1 MSFLNDNENAPRS
14 IGALAA
20 QLVTKHQNGDIT
32 LSAESAGHL
41 MSMES
46 LDNSSA
52 AALKSDAR
60 SIQNVLQQ
68 VFSGAVDQEGNPV
81 EISPVSLEAA
91 TIGLMGCGDLR
102 NFHRQTTDVNVSTEG
117 ADYVAIPGLGSNGS
131 CDYTM
136 NQDLV
141 LGLEAFETKD
151 LTVIAAY
158 TAGWNIGA
166 TRQDSYAEAWY
177 PTHVMNADQTALDM
191 KVPRLLLFKGSR
203 RNASADALD
212 WQMTN
217 ALEAFRNHTLVETK
231 STELIP
237 YVTQA
242 NADKFIDAALVAPS
256 TILVDDVQYV
266 TAPLA
271 LDKNIDLV
279 QVSQNPGLISGEPN
293 HTDQLD
299 SQAGFS
305 ALYLKISNKAGDQVS
320 TIKYNTKGFNNSWF
334 VKSPTD
340 DWMKFQVSFAHQEL
354 VIDGDTKSVANA
366 AIPALAALKAAGY
379 RIRLDLFVNGTLN
392 LQTGHIRLTGKNVDF
407 LKVTDADGK
416 VMDMASGAI
425 KAILDD
431 LVVTVEAFDPIA
443 RRTNSNK
450 RTRGLLMDRNVK
462 IDRYP
467 IPVGAPLSA
476 NAPYADE
483 GFDSQALDTLIQL
496 TNIRNSLTAV
506 TRQLNQ
512 LESLEQYC
520 KANKDVAAGERQAMD
535 IEGAGRWL
543 VTPFFERVQLDLYAQ
558 VQSLKSQ
565 DRTVDVSSVIVNV
578 IRDVAYRMMRDMNYL
593 PVLQTYTQGAD
604 KAPRLLLGTDL
615 ILPQYIQ
622 VQGDP
627 RTMGIGMEFEV
638 VSSPDTRLENKII
651 GAFSRKGR
659 VGPDLLSWGTHLWMS
674 EVVQLG
680 PVARD
685 GTNIREL
692 QVQPRN
698 LHAHFLPGG
707 FIIEITNLEKALTV
721 LKPVVTT
728 VAP

>member
-1 MSFLNDNENAPRS
+1 
-14 IGALAA
+14 
-20 QLVTKHQNGDIT
+20 
-32 LSAESAGHL
+32 
-41 MSMES
+41 
-46 LDNSSA
+46 
-52 AALKSDAR
+52 
-60 SIQNVLQQ
+60 
-68 VFSGAVDQEGNPV
+68 
-81 EISPVSLEAA
+81 
-91 TIGLMGCGDLR
+91 
-102 NFHRQTTDVNVSTEG
+102 
-117 ADYVAIPGLGSNGS
+117 
-131 CDYTM
+131 
-136 NQDLV
+136 
-141 LGLEAFETKD
+141 
-151 LTVIAAY
+151 
-158 TAGWNIGA
+158 
-166 TRQDSYAEAWY
+166 
-177 PTHVMNADQTALDM
+177 
-191 KVPRLLLFKGSR
+191 
-203 RNASADALD
+203 
-212 WQMTN
+212 
-217 ALEAFRNHTLVETK
+217 
-231 STELIP
+231 
-237 YVTQA
+237 
-242 NADKFIDAALVAPS
+242 
-256 TILVDDVQYV
+256 
-266 TAPLA
+266 
-271 LDKNIDLV
+271 
-279 QVSQNPGLISGEPN
+279 
-293 HTDQLD
+293 
-299 SQAGFS
+299 
-305 ALYLKISNKAGDQVS
+305 
-320 TIKYNTKGFNNSWF
+320 
-334 VKSPTD
+334 
-340 DWMKFQVSFAHQEL
+340 
-354 VIDGDTKSVANA
+354 
-366 AIPALAALKAAGY
+366 
-379 RIRLDLFVNGTLN
+379 
-392 LQTGHIRLTGKNVDF
+392 
-407 LKVTDADGK
+407 
-416 VMDMASGAI
+416 
-425 KAILDD
+425 
-431 LVVTVEAFDPIA
+431 
-443 RRTNSNK
+443 
-450 RTRGLLMDRNVK
+450 MDRNVK

-467 IPVGAPLSA
+467 IPVGAPLAA

-535 IEGAGRWL
+535 IEGAARWL
-543 VTPFFERVQLDLYAQ
+543 VTPFFERVPLDLYAQ

-565 DRTVDVSSVIVNV
+565 DRTVDVSSVIVNA

-627 RTMGIGMEFEV
+627 RTMGIGMEFDV

-707 FIIEITNLEKALTV
+707 FIIEITNLEKALNV